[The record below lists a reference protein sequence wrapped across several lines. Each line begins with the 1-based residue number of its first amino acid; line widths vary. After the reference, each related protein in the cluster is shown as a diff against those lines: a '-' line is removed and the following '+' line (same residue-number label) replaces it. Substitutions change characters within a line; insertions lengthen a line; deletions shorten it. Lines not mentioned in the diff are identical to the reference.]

1 MPPAAALI
9 AATISFVRIRRRFGT
24 FSQRSYLH
32 WQRKIRHS
40 TSKDSSWSFTRINYK
55 RHYFDFVKFSV
66 WFACSIINTITVSH
80 IYISV
85 AASPPTRNMSSN
97 LSNSV
102 FSFQWRLS
110 RLQHWPQCTFSAWAL
125 VHRGKSCKPNLTKK
139 FINGA
144 ICHQKLHVSSRKIA
158 HWNKTFI
165 SGFGRIFPD
174 PGVLCSVVLLCCCV
188 CSGVFYVLTWE
199 I

>member
-1 MPPAAALI
+1 
-9 AATISFVRIRRRFGT
+9 
-24 FSQRSYLH
+24 
-32 WQRKIRHS
+32 
-40 TSKDSSWSFTRINYK
+40 
-55 RHYFDFVKFSV
+55 
-66 WFACSIINTITVSH
+66 
-80 IYISV
+80 
-85 AASPPTRNMSSN
+85 MSSN

-165 SGFGRIFPD
+165 S
-174 PGVLCSVVLLCCCV
+174 VLAVYFLILVFCSAAVLLCVFWCILCFNLRNITSNLLVTNVVKCNFCFIRFATSFQINWTRNAIQQQHTYTHLLQITVLDLDLSKPLWPSFRVSLV
-188 CSGVFYVLTWE
+188 CSSFE

>member
-1 MPPAAALI
+1 
-9 AATISFVRIRRRFGT
+9 
-24 FSQRSYLH
+24 
-32 WQRKIRHS
+32 
-40 TSKDSSWSFTRINYK
+40 
-55 RHYFDFVKFSV
+55 
-66 WFACSIINTITVSH
+66 
-80 IYISV
+80 
-85 AASPPTRNMSSN
+85 MSSN

-165 SGFGRIFPD
+165 SDLYLYRIFPD
-174 PGVLCSVVLLCCCV
+174 TGVLLCCCV
-188 CSGVFYVLTWE
+188 FWCILCFNLRNITSNLLVTNVGKCNFCFIRFATSFQINWTRNAIQQQHTYTHLLHTVLDLDLSKPLWPSFRVSLVCWFAPPLRFNFSIHPHET